1 MRIIRILLSCFLT
14 LSFSPLFAR
23 VTLNYNDGYQLFGT
37 VLPTAVLNRECRELL
52 KQEGNGIDERF
63 FFSTSLYGQ
72 KATTARDLQ
81 KQTSFVGDVHG
92 RLNMVGLMYG
102 TLPQGVV
109 QPSLLQTAAL
119 QTFQNNPLLG
129 VSIANPTY
137 SDLTQNF
144 GFFTDPGKYHKIGL
158 RFQASVRPFQD
169 LIFTVQAGIAD
180 LQQTTSLV
188 GMTSLATQANVYPA
202 NSPNPLLPVGF
213 SVDQTTI
220 QKYLT
225 EPCQQI
231 FQQLGVT
238 VGDIQQ
244 TGPEDVSFYAIL
256 RHNFPINQDAD
267 PEEWAYFIFTPIIQI
282 GATAAAAKAANPNKL
297 YDISLGNNRHQSI
310 NIAGGFSLDFAE
322 TLELDF
328 FTGITHFFSRTYSAR
343 VPTHA
348 LQSTLFPYSTGII
361 SKPGQSWFVSL
372 GLNAYHL
379 MDNLSI
385 YAQYLYMAHL
395 KDKISLVVPDA
406 AFIPS
411 RLEQDSPFK
420 IQVANF
426 GFDYDLSPNFAIG
439 LGYQMP
445 LARRGAYKANTVLL
459 NLTLT
464 F

>member
-14 LSFSPLFAR
+14 LSFSPLLAR
-23 VTLNYNDGYQLFGT
+23 VTLDFNDGYQLFGT
-37 VLPTAVLNRECRELL
+37 VLPTSVLNRECRELL

-63 FFSTSLYGQ
+63 FFSAAMYGQ

-81 KQTSFVGDVHG
+81 KNTSFIGDVHG
-92 RLNMVGLMYG
+92 RLNMVGLTYG
-102 TLPQGVV
+102 TLPKGVT
-109 QPSLLQTAAL
+109 QPTLLQTAAQ

-144 GFFTDPGKYHKIGL
+144 GFFTNAGKYHKVGL

-180 LQQTTSLV
+180 LQQTTSLT
-188 GMTSLATQANVYPA
+188 GMTPLAQAANVYPA
-202 NSPNPLLPVGF
+202 NSPSPLVPAGF
-213 SVDQTTI
+213 AADQSNVE
-220 QKYLT
+220 QYFM
-225 EPCQQI
+225 EPAQQI

-267 PEEWAYFIFTPIIQI
+267 PEEWAYFIFTPILQI
-282 GATAAAAKAANPNKL
+282 GATAAAAKAASPYKL
-297 YDISLGNNRHQSI
+297 YDLSLGNNRHQSV
-310 NIAGGFSLDFAE
+310 NVAAGFSLDFAE

-328 FTGITHFFSRTYSAR
+328 FTGITHFFSRTYLAR
-343 VPTHA
+343 VPTSQ
-348 LQSTLFPYSTGII
+348 LQSTLFPYTTNII
-361 SKPGQSWFVSL
+361 SKPGQSWFISL
-372 GLNAYHL
+372 GINAYHL
-379 MDNLSI
+379 IDNLSV

-395 KDKISLVVPDA
+395 KDKISLVTPDS

-439 LGYQMP
+439 LGYQWP
-445 LARRGAYKANTVLL
+445 LARRGAYKTNTVLL

>member
-1 MRIIRILLSCFLT
+1 MRIIRIFLSCFLVF
-14 LSFSPLFAR
+14 SFSSLFAR

-63 FFSTSLYGQ
+63 FFSTSMYGQ
-72 KATTARDLQ
+72 KATTARNL
-81 KQTSFVGDVHG
+81 KKETSFVNDVHG
-92 RLNMVGLMYG
+92 RLNMIGLTYG
-102 TLPQGVV
+102 ALPQGTI
-109 QPSLLQTAAL
+109 QPALLQTAAL

-129 VSIANPTY
+129 VSISNPTY
-137 SDLTQNF
+137 TDLTQNF
-144 GFFTDPGKYHKIGL
+144 GFFTAPGKYHKIGL

-180 LQQTTSLV
+180 LQQTVSLV
-188 GMTSLATQANVYPA
+188 GMTPLALAANVYPA
-202 NSPNPLLPVGF
+202 NAVITPTQFAL
-213 SVDQTTI
+213 DQTTVE
-220 QKYLT
+220 QYLM
-225 EPCQQI
+225 EPAQQI
-231 FQQLGVT
+231 FQQLGVS
-238 VGDIQQ
+238 VGNIQQ

-256 RHNFPINQDAD
+256 RHNFPVNQDAD
-267 PEEWAYFIFTPIIQI
+267 PEEWAYFIFTPILQI
-282 GATAAAAKAANPNKL
+282 GATAAAAKATSPYKL
-297 YDISLGNNRHQSI
+297 YDLSLGNNRHQSL
-310 NIAGGFSLDFAE
+310 NIAAGFSLDFAE

-328 FTGITHFFSRTYSAR
+328 FTGITHFFSRTYLAR
-343 VPTHA
+343 VPTSQF
-348 LQSTLFPYSTGII
+348 QSTLFPYTTNIV
-361 SKPGQSWFVSL
+361 SKPGESWFISL

-385 YAQYLYMAHL
+385 YAQYLYMGHL
-395 KDKISLVVPDA
+395 KDKISLVTPDP
-406 AFIPS
+406 AFLPS

-439 LGYQMP
+439 LGYQWP
-445 LARRGAYKANTVLL
+445 LARRGAYKTNTVLL

>member
-1 MRIIRILLSCFLT
+1 MRIIRILLSCFLAFSFFP
-14 LSFSPLFAR
+14 LSAR
-23 VTLNYNDGYQLFGT
+23 VTLDYNDGYQLFGT
-37 VLPTAVLNRECRELL
+37 VLPTSVLNRECRELL

-63 FFSTSLYGQ
+63 FFSAAMYGQ
-72 KATTARDLQ
+72 KATTARDLK

-102 TLPQGVV
+102 ALPKGVI

-119 QTFQNNPLLG
+119 QNFQTAPLTTT
-129 VSIANPTY
+129 SIANPTY

-144 GFFTDPGKYHKIGL
+144 GFFTDPGKYHKVGL

-188 GMTSLATQANVYPA
+188 GMTPLALAANVYPA
-202 NSPNPLLPVGF
+202 NAVVTPTNFAL
-213 SVDQTTI
+213 DQTTVE
-220 QKYLT
+220 QYLM
-225 EPCQQI
+225 EPAQQI

-256 RHNFPINQDAD
+256 RHNFPINQEAD
-267 PEEWAYFIFTPIIQI
+267 PEEWAYFIFTPILQI
-282 GATAAAAKAANPNKL
+282 GATAAAAKAASPYKL
-297 YDISLGNNRHQSI
+297 YDLSLGNNRHQSL
-310 NIAGGFSLDFAE
+310 NIAAGFSLDFAE

-328 FTGITHFFSRTYSAR
+328 FTGITHFFSRTYVAR
-343 VPTHA
+343 VPTSQ
-348 LQSTLFPYSTGII
+348 LQSTLFPYTTNII
-361 SKPGQSWFVSL
+361 SKPGQSWFISL
-372 GLNAYHL
+372 GINAYHL
-379 MDNLSI
+379 MDNLSV

-395 KDKISLVVPDA
+395 KDKISLVTPDS
-406 AFIPS
+406 AFLPS

-439 LGYQMP
+439 LGYQWP
-445 LARRGAYKANTVLL
+445 LARRGAYKTNTVLL